1 MSNAASASFEP
12 QPKRSMDTRSTPV
25 TGLLISGLFVNCLTL
40 RRLSLLRRKQ
50 MRVLVPSPL
59 SLYRPALSLLQRKQ
73 ERRLMRQNRFF
84 GTQSQTL

>member
-59 SLYRPALSLLQRKQ
+59 SLSRAALSLLQRKQ

-84 GTQSQTL
+84 RTQSQTL